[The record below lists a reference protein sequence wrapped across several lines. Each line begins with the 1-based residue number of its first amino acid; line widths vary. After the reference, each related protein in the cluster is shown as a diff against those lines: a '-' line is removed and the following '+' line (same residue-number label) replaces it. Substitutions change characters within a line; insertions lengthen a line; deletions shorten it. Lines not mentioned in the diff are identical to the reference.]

1 MKGKAGER
9 VMISGVYREVTLEG
23 LVIAEVIC
31 MKNETF
37 PPTAH
42 NDNYYEIKMIAS
54 SNDEFVK

>member
-9 VMISGVYREVTLEG
+9 VLISGVYREVTSEG

-42 NDNYYEIKMIAS
+42 KDNYYEIKMPAS
-54 SNDEFVK
+54 SNDEFLK